1 MATVKE
7 LKAQAKAKGIKGFST
22 MKKAELEKA
31 LGGGGAKP
39 KVVIKKVGKFPLSKT
54 SSDVI
59 TIKKALSM
67 GSGTLDSRAT
77 NNAKGILAR
86 AGIGIR
92 GNKYIDL
99 DKLSPEKQ
107 RDYLQAVRDGG
118 KKAATPP
125 PKPPRTKTKAQQAMN
140 PVKQVQPAKIKKIPK
155 KTEVIPKK
163 KIIVK
168 KAPAAA
174 AEPAPKKKR
183 QFKGRR
189 GVGVP
194 ANQERKGADVIMSR
208 ISPNLVAHYKKE
220 GADIEDA
227 ATYVFNNLRKRK
239 TPVDVNTAPSRFLED
254 LVEKKL
260 SKMSI
265 PAPKPYL
272 GTPTKTNRFMKAPAP
287 AKKAPAKKAPAPA
300 KKASASS
307 PQQVVSSFPFKKSS
321 GGRPLGLDE
330 DDLRKFAVDSGPGS
344 GGFVFLTKAQL
355 LKRLT
360 RAAAQ
365 YRPGGFYSGKL
376 GEGFREMFDEQEKYI
391 KDGKYNPPKGVIA
404 ELVKKGKNTVPEYFD
419 KPIPLAR
426 YKKSKQ

>member
-59 TIKKALSM
+59 TIKKVLSM

-77 NNAKGILAR
+77 NTAKGILAR

-118 KKAATPP
+118 KKAET
-125 PKPPRTKTKAQQAMN
+125 
-140 PVKQVQPAKIKKIPK
+140 PK
-155 KTEVIPKK
+155 KSEVKPAA
-163 KIIVK
+163 K
-168 KAPAAA
+168 KAPAKKAPAKKAPAPA
-174 AEPAPKKKR
+174 AEPVPKKKR

-194 ANQERKGADVIMSR
+194 ANEERKGADVIMSKLN
-208 ISPNLVAHYKKE
+208 PKLVAHYKKE
-220 GADIEDA
+220 GAEIEDA
-227 ATYVFNNLRKRK
+227 ATFVFNNLRKRK
-239 TPVDVNTAPSRFLED
+239 TPVDPNTAPSRFLEG

-260 SKMSI
+260 SKMTI
-265 PAPKPYL
+265 PAPKPYI
-272 GTPTKTNRFMKAPAP
+272 GKMKGNRY
-287 AKKAPAKKAPAPA
+287 
-300 KKASASS
+300 
-307 PQQVVSSFPFKKSS
+307 
-321 GGRPLGLDE
+321 
-330 DDLRKFAVDSGPGS
+330 
-344 GGFVFLTKAQL
+344 
-355 LKRLT
+355 LK
-360 RAAAQ
+360 
-365 YRPGGFYSGKL
+365 
-376 GEGFREMFDEQEKYI
+376 
-391 KDGKYNPPKGVIA
+391 
-404 ELVKKGKNTVPEYFD
+404 
-419 KPIPLAR
+419 
-426 YKKSKQ
+426 